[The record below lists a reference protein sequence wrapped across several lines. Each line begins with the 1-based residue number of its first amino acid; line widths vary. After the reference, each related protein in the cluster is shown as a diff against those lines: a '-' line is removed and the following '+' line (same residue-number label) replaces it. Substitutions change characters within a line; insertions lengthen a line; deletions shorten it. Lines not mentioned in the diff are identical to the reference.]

1 MPEKPTRVVT
11 AHLPEDLAKRLDE
24 YAQRQERSKGWIVK
38 QALTD
43 WISQEDE
50 WDRMTRE
57 GLAAADAGQLVD
69 HVRVE
74 AWAKSLGTDA
84 PLPLPK
90 P

>member
-1 MPEKPTRVVT
+1 MTEKSTRVVT
-11 AHLPEDLAKRLDE
+11 AHLPEDLARRLDE

-38 QALTD
+38 QALSD

-57 GLAAADAGQLVD
+57 GLVDVDAGEIIEHD
-69 HVRVE
+69 RVE

-84 PLPLPK
+84 PLPVPK

>member
-1 MPEKPTRVVT
+1 MTEKPTRVVT

-38 QALTD
+38 QALID

-57 GLAAADAGQLVD
+57 GLADVDAGEVVD
-69 HVRVE
+69 HARVE
-74 AWAKSLGTDA
+74 AWAKSLGTET